1 VLLLLLLAAAAAAAA
16 PAPAARSVLSC
27 GTYSTST
34 VPQSILAGLLIFRSA
49 CLCACRAA
57 SERWKPTPIVSLR
70 SLGQSVAVLMTGRAD
85 RTSEET
91 NKKEKEKEEEADS
104 IRRLKSASSQAR
116 SSLLLVML
124 TGALQCY

>member
-1 VLLLLLLAAAAAAAA
+1 
-16 PAPAARSVLSC
+16 
-27 GTYSTST
+27 
-34 VPQSILAGLLIFRSA
+34 
-49 CLCACRAA
+49 
-57 SERWKPTPIVSLR
+57 
-70 SLGQSVAVLMTGRAD
+70 VAVLMTGRAD

-91 NKKEKEKEEEADS
+91 DKKEKEKEEEADS